1 MSPGLNS
8 IMYGSLHCL
17 SFYVARCHFR
27 EVWVLVLSE
36 FLCHLVS
43 LAFCIGLYVLRVFMS
58 LGLTSV
64 LYVSLCVLNLYVT
77 KSHFRYEWVF
87 VLSDLLYR
95 FCFTFIFDIVLF
107 FAASRPFSG
116 KSLPSD
122 VIN

>member
-43 LAFCIGLYVLRVFMS
+43 LGFCIGLYVLRVSMS

-64 LYVSLCVLNLYVT
+64 LYVSLCVLSLYVT
-77 KSHFRYEWVF
+77 RSHFRYEWSLCCLIFYIGF
-87 VLSDLLYR
+87 VLLLFLILCYFLPQVDL
-95 FCFTFIFDIVLF
+95 FQENLF
-107 FAASRPFSG
+107 Q
-116 KSLPSD
+116 
-122 VIN
+122 VT